1 MKKAFHI
8 VFFFIY
14 VLTLP
19 VSSEDK
25 LTQHF
30 REGNYEEA
38 LKLVDD
44 WASIHTKFDLLKTL
58 GQYEKAYEIWN
69 RTSSKNYDIAVLE
82 EGIEIFQMLGKPEEA
97 QKILKKV
104 NFLVENQ
111 YNIYKPI
118 HLVICGKVLLK
129 SGAEPTEII
138 KNYYEK
144 ALKADPVLKEAYL
157 AAADLC
163 FAKDDF
169 AAASKFLNRANK
181 NIPNDPDILLYLAKA
196 FKDSDP
202 KTYGEALKQ
211 IEEINKNHAPT
222 LKHTLFEAIL
232 KSRTE
237 SAQAAIPKLQKL
249 NVKDPEFLAIMACH
263 SLENG
268 EEALAK
274 EYRVKALNTF
284 KNNFK
289 VDLLIAQY
297 LSFKGFFEESNKFVR
312 NSLRINPDNQE
323 TLIELAMNFLRLG
336 QTEKAFDL
344 AQKIYDKDPY
354 NITAFNL
361 VQLQDVFDKLE
372 VIEHENFIIRMSKF
386 EASIYA
392 DEVKEL
398 LSKARVDL
406 NGKYGFEPKGKVFID
421 FFEDADDFA
430 IRNFAYPLEFGA
442 LGICFGNVV
451 TMKSFSAQD
460 TVRNWKETL
469 WHEYAHVVTLGLSN
483 KKVPRWF
490 TEGISVYEE
499 WQGPHEWGMEFS
511 PAFYGKIKAGELYPV
526 AKLNEAFHGQDVMF
540 AYFQSGLLVKY
551 IAEKYGFEKI
561 KSTLK
566 TLAKS
571 KTPNEALKSEF
582 GSLETLDN
590 NFKTFIQ
597 KLADKTINKADLSA
611 LPKDIDPRD
620 SAQVEKFLHA
630 HQNNIQALQLKASLL
645 EEVAVNEKIEVYKKI
660 IQLYPSYTE
669 EGNAYQKLAVLYNSQ
684 EDESNELKTLETFHT
699 LNAHNTE
706 SLKRLIEL
714 YNKNE
719 DFAAATVFSKRLI
732 AVNPITSVAWT
743 TLGKIA
749 EMNKQDE
756 AAINYYRAALK
767 CKDLISST
775 DTHFSLA
782 KLLKNKDSITAK
794 RHLLKC
800 LEQAPRF
807 RKAYALLEELK

>member
-1 MKKAFHI
+1 MSISA
-8 VFFFIY
+8 
-14 VLTLP
+14 
-19 VSSEDK
+19 EDK

-38 LKLVDD
+38 VKLVDS
-44 WASIHTKFDLLKTL
+44 WANIHTKFALLKTL
-58 GQYEKAYEIWN
+58 GQYEKAYEIWD
-69 RTSSKNYDIAVLE
+69 RTSSKNYDIAVLQ
-82 EGIEIFQMLGKPEEA
+82 EGIEILQMLGKPEDA
-97 QKILKKV
+97 QKVLKKV
-104 NFLVENQ
+104 KFLVENQ

-118 HLVICGKVLLK
+118 HFVICGKVLLEN
-129 SGAEPTEII
+129 GAEPTDII

-144 ALKADPVLKEAYL
+144 ALKADPLLKDAYL

-181 NIPNDPDILLYLAKA
+181 KIPNDPDILLYLAKA
-196 FKDSDP
+196 FKDSDG
-202 KTYGEALKQ
+202 KTYNEVLKQ
-211 IEEINKNHAPT
+211 VDAINKNHAPT

-232 KSRTE
+232 KSRTDNAKE
-237 SAQAAIPKLQKL
+237 IIPKLKKL
-249 NVKDPEFLAIMACH
+249 NEKDPEFLAMMACH

-268 EEALAK
+268 ETQLAK
-274 EYRVKALNTF
+274 EYRSKALKTF
-284 KNNFK
+284 RDNYK
-289 VDLLIAQY
+289 VDLLLAQY
-297 LSFKGFFEESNKFVR
+297 LSFKGFFEESNKYVR

-336 QTEKAFDL
+336 QTDKAFEL
-344 AQKIYDKDPY
+344 AQKIYEKDPY

-361 VQLQDVFDKLE
+361 VQLQDVFDKLS
-372 VIEHENFIIRMSKF
+372 VIEHENFIIRMSKY

-392 DEVKEL
+392 EEVKEL

-451 TMKSFSAQD
+451 TMKSFSAQS

-511 PAFYGKIKAGELYPV
+511 PEFYGKIKAGKLYPV

-551 IAEKYGFEKI
+551 IVETHGFEKI

-566 TLAKS
+566 RLSKS
-571 KTPNEALKSEF
+571 KTPNEAFKIEF
-582 GSLETLDN
+582 GSLEKLDID
-590 NFKTFIQ
+590 FKSFVQ
-597 KLADKTINKADLSA
+597 KLADKTINKADLSP
-611 LPKDIDPRD
+611 LPKDVDPRD
-620 SAQVEKFLHA
+620 YSQVEKFLHA
-630 HQNNIQALQLKASLL
+630 YQNNIQALQIKASLL
-645 EEVAVNEKIEVYKKI
+645 EEVAVDDKIEIYKKI
-660 IQLYPSYTE
+660 ILLYPSYTE
-669 EGNAYQKLAVLYNSQ
+669 EGNAYQKLAHLYESK
-684 EDESNELKTLETFHT
+684 EDTENELKTLEAFHT
-699 LNAHNTE
+699 LNAHNPQ

-714 YNKNE
+714 YDEKEN
-719 DFAAATVFSKRLI
+719 FQAAKAYSKRLI

-743 TLGKIA
+743 TLGKVA
-749 EMNKQDE
+749 EMNKKPE
-756 AAINYYRAALK
+756 EAINYYRAALN
-767 CKDLISST
+767 CKDLMSST

-807 RKAYALLEELK
+807 REAYKLLEEIK